1 MFRSKQ
7 SPTPTSISIARGA
20 LESIFDE
27 CDQYESH
34 ETGGRLIGT
43 YRKKGSHYD
52 VQLLG
57 VLGPGPQAQRS
68 AVSFFQDGE
77 YQEKIFRQIEEKHP
91 DIEHLGNWHTHHCNG
106 LATLSQGDHTTYH
119 RIVNHD
125 KHNTDFFYSLLVVRK
140 NPGREPRYLVKHY
153 IFHRNSDK
161 VDEIPAADVRIIDT
175 PTLWPHRS
183 EQHTAPY
190 SSVQHSREQNLPNV
204 ERAKDQEFFSDF
216 HPHLKA
222 LFSKTAGALYWKGAV
237 GLIDGSHVEVLAM
250 ENSADSPP
258 FYSIATG
265 RQEPVFAEVLVGYK
279 ERRFRSARHAVLELQ
294 TDLNR
299 AIYRHKKG

>member
-7 SPTPTSISIARGA
+7 SPASTSISIARGA

-27 CDQYESH
+27 CDQYDSH

-43 YRKKGSHYD
+43 YRKKGPHYD
-52 VQLLG
+52 IQLLG

-91 DIEHLGNWHTHHCNG
+91 AIEHLGNWHTHHCNG

-125 KHNTDFFYSLLVVRK
+125 KHNTDFFYALLVVRK
-140 NPGREPRYLVKHY
+140 NAGREPRYLVKHF

-161 VDEIPAADVRIIDT
+161 VDEIPAAHVRIIDT
-175 PTLWPHRS
+175 PTLWPQSS
-183 EQHTAPY
+183 EQHKSP
-190 SSVQHSREQNLPNV
+190 SGSEQHSRKESLPNA
-204 ERAKDQEFFSDF
+204 ERVKDQEFFSDF

-222 LFSKTAGALYWKGAV
+222 LFSKSVGALYWKGAV
-237 GLIDGSHVEVLAM
+237 GLIDGSQVEVLAM
-250 ENSADSPP
+250 ENSANSPP
-258 FYSIATG
+258 FYSIAAG
-265 RQEPVFAEVLVGYK
+265 RQEPALAEVLAEYK
-279 ERRFRSARHAVLELQ
+279 ERRFPSARHAVLELQ
-294 TDLNR
+294 TALNR
-299 AIYRHKKG
+299 AIYRHKRG